1 MIPEMLPAIAMAALV
16 AAAVGLAAALVV
28 LAVAHR
34 RPALAAA
41 LGPMA
46 VIAALGGGVVASIQA
61 MVLPDASVSAVLWL
75 LAAAVPAA
83 LVVGLVLAE
92 RTQRLGAERAS
103 ALASRERDAAAEAR
117 RREVVAWISH
127 DLRTPLASMRALAEA
142 AEDGV
147 AVPADAIR
155 GILSENARMSG
166 MVDDL
171 LAYSRLHAPGVR
183 LDLEAVDVGDVVSD
197 VLATAVPIARAANV
211 RMSGD
216 VRGDVVAVVD
226 AREVARAVENLVL
239 NAIRHTPAGGA
250 VRADVARTTESDI
263 VVSVTDSCGGIPEQ
277 DLVRVFDPGWRGSA
291 ARTPGA
297 GGGTGTGL
305 SIVQRVAELHG
316 GGCAVENVIGGCRF
330 TMRLPSALGR

>member
-1 MIPEMLPAIAMAALV
+1 MTPEMLPALAVASLV

-28 LAVAHR
+28 LAIAQR

-61 MVLPDASVSAVLWL
+61 MVLPEAAVSAVLWL

-83 LVVGLVLAE
+83 FVVGLVLAL

-103 ALASRERDAAAEAR
+103 ALAARERDAVAEAR

-127 DLRTPLASMRALAEA
+127 DLRTPLASVRALGEA

-147 AVPADAIR
+147 TVPVDAIR
-155 GILSENARMSG
+155 RILSENARMSA

-171 LAYSRLHAPGVR
+171 LAFSRLHAPGVR
-183 LDLEAVDVGDVVSD
+183 LELEVIDVGDVVSD
-197 VLATAVPIARAANV
+197 VLATAAPIARAADV
-211 RMSGD
+211 RMVGG
-216 VRGDVVAVVD
+216 VRGEVVTVVD
-226 AREVARAVENLVL
+226 AREVARAVENLAL
-239 NAIRHTPAGGA
+239 NAIRHTQAGGT
-250 VRADVARTTESDI
+250 VRADVVRTAEGDV
-263 VVSVTDSCGGIPEQ
+263 VVSVMDGCGGIPEQ
-277 DLVRVFDPGWRGSA
+277 DLLRVFDPGWRGSA
-291 ARTPGA
+291 ARTPSA
-297 GGGTGTGL
+297 AGGTGAGL

-316 GGCAVENVIGGCRF
+316 GDCAVENVIGGCLF
-330 TMRLPSALGR
+330 TMRLPGDLRR